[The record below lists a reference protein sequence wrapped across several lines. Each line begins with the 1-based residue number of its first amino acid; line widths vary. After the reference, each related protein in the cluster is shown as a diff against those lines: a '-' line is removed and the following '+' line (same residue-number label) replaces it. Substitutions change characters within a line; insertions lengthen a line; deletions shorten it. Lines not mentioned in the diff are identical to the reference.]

1 MKNSINI
8 YLRPLKEE
16 DALISYKWRNDP
28 EVWKLTGSMPDI
40 VVTPEI
46 EKTWIKKVLNDPTC
60 KRFAICIESSDEY
73 IGNVQLTNI
82 TEQDAEFHIFIGEK
96 SYWGKGVGYQATNE
110 LIKFV
115 RKNISLKQ
123 VYLFVKPIN
132 TAAIRIYEKMGFYSV
147 SEEKMMLEL

>member
-1 MKNSINI
+1 MKDLINI
-8 YLRPLKEE
+8 YLRPLRVE

-28 EVWKLTGSMPDI
+28 EVWKYTGNRPDI
-40 VVTPEI
+40 AVTSEI
-46 EKTWIKKVLNDPTC
+46 ETAWIKKVLQDTAS
-60 KRFAICIESSDEY
+60 KRFAICLEDGDEY
-73 IGNVQLTNI
+73 IGNVQLTNM
-82 TEQDAEFHIFIGEK
+82 TKNDAEFHIFIGEK

-110 LIKFV
+110 LIKFT

-123 VYLFVKPIN
+123 VYLFVKPVN